1 MIGHRIRCY
10 RVSGLLVS
18 FPLDFTIPGRLFIR
32 IFTLLFLA
40 SLSACWSSQRSSSAR
55 PAPDRLDVASPP
67 PTTTSLPGPTLEG
80 AVITSTPIVQLTATP
95 TIPAAPLVCSPLDGI
110 RIEDLS
116 GHIVNPFQPPTLG
129 SDDPH
134 QGVDLADLY
143 PGSAVARAG
152 RGVQAVLAGRVASVI
167 RNRFPYGNAILIE
180 TPLESLPEAW
190 LEALQVPT
198 PEPTLPARS
207 ALTCPTPQVPAVWN
221 LVQHSLYLLYAHMQQ
236 TPSLQP
242 GDVVSCGEKLGTIGR
257 TGNALNPHLHLEAR
271 VGPAGVDFTSMAHY
285 DASASPAEMRAY
297 CDWRVSGL
305 FQLIDPMRVFTA
317 SP

>member
-1 MIGHRIRCY
+1 MNRHRIRCCQ
-10 RVSGLLVS
+10 VAGLLVS
-18 FPLDFTIPGRLFIR
+18 FPLDFTTHGRLFIR

-40 SLSACWSSQRSSSAR
+40 SLFACWSSQRSSGAR
-55 PAPDRLDVASPP
+55 PAPEQVVVASPP
-67 PTTTSLPGPTLEG
+67 PTTTSLPAPALEEV
-80 AVITSTPIVQLTATP
+80 AITSMPAVQLTATP
-95 TIPAAPLVCSPLDGI
+95 TILSAPLVCSPLDGI

-116 GHIVNPFQPPTLG
+116 GHIVNPFQPPPPG

-180 TPLESLPEAW
+180 TPLESLPAAW

-198 PEPTLPARS
+198 PEPTLPVRS

-221 LVQHSLYLLYAHMQQ
+221 LAQRSLYLLYAHMQQ

-242 GDVVSCGEKLGTIGR
+242 GEAVSCGEKLGAVGS

-271 VGPAGVDFTSMAHY
+271 VGPAGTDFPSMAHY

-305 FQLIDPMRVFTA
+305 FQLIDPMRIFMT

>member
-1 MIGHRIRCY
+1 MIGHRIGCC
-10 RVSGLLVS
+10 RVAGLLVS
-18 FPLDFTIPGRLFIR
+18 FLLDFTIPGRLFIR
-32 IFTLLFLA
+32 ILTLLTLA
-40 SLSACWSSQRSSSAR
+40 SLSACWPSQRSPSAR
-55 PAPDRLDVASPP
+55 PAPEQVEVASPP
-67 PTTTSLPGPTLEG
+67 PTTTNLPAPMLEEV
-80 AVITSTPIVQLTATP
+80 VITSIPTVQPTATP
-95 TIPAAPLVCSPLDGI
+95 DIPLAPLVCSPLDGI
-110 RIEDLS
+110 RIDDLS
-116 GHIVNPFQPPTLG
+116 GHIVNPFQPPPPG

-152 RGVQAVLAGRVASVI
+152 RSVQAALAGRVASVI

-180 TPLESLPEAW
+180 TSLGSLPAAW

-198 PEPTLPARS
+198 LEPALPARS

-221 LVQHSLYLLYAHMQQ
+221 LAQRSLYLLYAHMQQ

-242 GDVVSCGEKLGTIGR
+242 GETVSCGERLGAVGS

-297 CDWRVSGL
+297 CDWRVGGL
-305 FQLIDPMRVFTA
+305 FQLIDPMRVFTN